1 MADDSQLWEQICR
14 GDTRAFEAF
23 YQENAPRLQMFLR
36 RLVGDQHAAEDLLQ
50 EAFMQIWNRPNGFRP
65 DRGSLR
71 SYLYGIGRKRAAEWW
86 QMHEVTSSRAD
97 HDEQTYRT
105 DTAPAVIDAFEQL
118 PERQRTLLWLR
129 EVEGQTY
136 AELAEILEIP
146 VGTVRSRLFA
156 AREALRKIWKRPRE
170 LPKESS

>member
-1 MADDSQLWEQICR
+1 MADDWQLWEQICR

-23 YQENAPRLQMFLR
+23 YRENAPRLQMFLR
-36 RLVGDQHAAEDLLQ
+36 RLVGDQHAAEDLVQ

-86 QMHEVTSSRAD
+86 QRHEVTSSRAD

-105 DTAPAVIDAFEQL
+105 DTAPTVTDAFEQL

>member
-1 MADDSQLWEQICR
+1 MADDRQLWEQICR

-23 YQENAPRLQMFLR
+23 YQKNAPRLQVFLR
-36 RLVGDQHAAEDLLQ
+36 RLVRDQQAAEDLVQ
-50 EAFMQIWNRPNGFRP
+50 EAFMQIWSGANGFRP

-86 QMHEVTSSRAD
+86 RRHEVTSSRTD
-97 HDEQTYRT
+97 RDEQTYRT
-105 DTAPAVIDAFEQL
+105 DTAPTVTDAFEQL
-118 PERQRTLLWLR
+118 PEGQRTLLWLR

-136 AELAEILEIP
+136 AEIGEILDIP

-156 AREALRKIWKRPRE
+156 AREAFRNIWKRPRE